1 MKIKKILASIL
12 ALTTIIC
19 ASNTVLAVENTNTEI
34 ASENKSN
41 SVLRY
46 AYITSIRPTMSSSG
60 SIKVTLTL
68 GEDLDYSL
76 TLELQEYD
84 GTWDSI
90 DSWSQDG
97 TGRGSISE
105 TCSLESGKKY
115 RAKATVEVY
124 DGSGRMVESTTK
136 YSTSVTAR

>member
-1 MKIKKILASIL
+1 
-12 ALTTIIC
+12 
-19 ASNTVLAVENTNTEI
+19 
-34 ASENKSN
+34 
-41 SVLRY
+41 
-46 AYITSIRPTMSSSG
+46 MSSSG